1 MNQSSIFS
9 FCTVRPLGSYPN
21 PPLKCLPLQSS
32 TTMFISKAFVFFFAL
47 LVCSVIAA
55 PVITE
60 RSLDE
65 LELLPRAGRLDR
77 ATVAIVSKIRNVLRP
92 KPGGA
97 VFWSGSAPGKG
108 GKNVSVKKQA
118 EKFAKKNDKETIGQ
132 AMKRTDIKIP
142 KNNKWYKP
150 LWEMASNVFAKHS
163 KGDTHAILGSKRTPG
178 NIYERIEKPTLMNN
192 SKVTKLTEHNV
203 ATGESA
209 VVKDSSKK
217 RKVSFFLNVSILTH
231 TRFIGTQP

>member
-1 MNQSSIFS
+1 
-9 FCTVRPLGSYPN
+9 
-21 PPLKCLPLQSS
+21 
-32 TTMFISKAFVFFFAL
+32 MFISKVVVVFSAL
-47 LVCSVIAA
+47 LVSSVIAA

-65 LELLPRAGRLDR
+65 VELLPRAGLGFKG
-77 ATVAIVSKIRNVLRP
+77 AAAAIASKIRSSLKP